1 LGCEFNW
8 TKLISFRT
16 GFAALEERRETM
28 SDKSITSKILGVV
41 AVILGIIVAVGP
53 HYIFPVC
60 QYYGMLV
67 QTAAGTSIPMK
78 CYWTA
83 MAEVG
88 LGALIVVAGI
98 VLIVSK
104 QNETKRALGFILA
117 ALGVVVALVPT
128 YLIGVC
134 GMAEHPCRMATQP
147 ALILLGVI
155 TIIIGIVAMVTA
167 RHAS

>member
-1 LGCEFNW
+1 M
-8 TKLISFRT
+8 
-16 GFAALEERRETM
+16 EERKKTM
-28 SDKSITSKILGVV
+28 SDKSITSKILGIV
-41 AVILGIIVAVGP
+41 AVVLGIIVAAGP

-60 QYYGMLV
+60 QYYGMLLG
-67 QTAAGTSIPMK
+67 TAAGTQVPMK

-88 LGALIVVAGI
+88 LGALIVVTGI

-104 QNETKRALGFILA
+104 HAETRRALGFVLA

-147 ALILLGVI
+147 ALILLGLV
-155 TIIIGIVAMVTA
+155 TIIIGVVAIVTA
-167 RHAS
+167 RHTS

>member
-1 LGCEFNW
+1 MTN
-8 TKLISFRT
+8 
-16 GFAALEERRETM
+16 
-28 SDKSITSKILGVV
+28 SIAGRIAGVSAIVLGVLV
-41 AVILGIIVAVGP
+41 AAVP

-60 QYYGMLV
+60 QYYGMLM
-67 QTAAGTSIPMK
+67 QTMNGMYVPMK

-88 LGALIVVAGI
+88 LGALIVVTGI

-104 QNETKRALGFILA
+104 QTETRRALGFVLA

-134 GMAEHPCRMATQP
+134 PTLVHPCHAGTQP

-155 TIIIGIVAMVTA
+155 TIIIAIITIATSRGA
-167 RHAS
+167 RRE

>member
-1 LGCEFNW
+1 MTNSIVGRIAGVSAIVLG
-8 TKLISFRT
+8 
-16 GFAALEERRETM
+16 A
-28 SDKSITSKILGVV
+28 
-41 AVILGIIVAVGP
+41 IVAAVP

-60 QYYGMLV
+60 QYYGMLM
-67 QTAAGTSIPMK
+67 QTMNGMYVPMK

-88 LGALIVVAGI
+88 LGALIVVTGI

-104 QNETKRALGFILA
+104 QTETRRALGFVLA

-134 GMAEHPCRMATQP
+134 PTLDHPCHAGTQP
-147 ALILLGVI
+147 ALILLGGI
-155 TIIIGIVAMVTA
+155 TIVVAIITIATPRGA
-167 RHAS
+167 RRE

>member
-1 LGCEFNW
+1 
-8 TKLISFRT
+8 
-16 GFAALEERRETM
+16 M
-28 SDKSITSKILGVV
+28 SDKSVTSKILGIV
-41 AVILGIIVAVGP
+41 AVVLGIIVAAGP

-60 QYYGMLV
+60 QYYGMLLG
-67 QTAAGTSIPMK
+67 TAAGTQVPMK

-88 LGALIVVAGI
+88 LGALIVVTGM

-104 QNETKRALGFILA
+104 HAETRRALGFVLA

-147 ALILLGVI
+147 ALILLGLV
-155 TIIIGIVAMVTA
+155 TIIIGVVAIVTA
-167 RHAS
+167 RHTS